1 MRRLSI
7 QKINRVIY
15 IESNFKV
22 VELFKEKDYTYLFI
36 LSLFHL
42 SIKRLIDKPHRKIW
56 ILKISIQWH
65 DQGKG
70 PTRKVHVLT
79 AKCWMKRTKH

>member
-1 MRRLSI
+1 MRRQSI

-15 IESNFKV
+15 IESNFKG
-22 VELFKEKDYTYLFI
+22 VELFKEKDYAYLFI

-56 ILKISIQWH
+56 ILN
-65 DQGKG
+65 QGKG

-79 AKCWMKRTKH
+79 AKC